1 MSALLLL
8 LAAATVLLGSAVFY
22 FRRILFYGYA
32 YLRMQLSVRWF
43 VRRRRT
49 VADTFARRVAATPS
63 RAAVVFEGRTLSFLA
78 LDRLSAR
85 VAQWALDSGLRR
97 RDVVGL
103 LMDNRPEFIALWLG
117 LAKVGV
123 VAALV
128 NTGLRGKALA
138 HCLRSC
144 DAAAFVVGAEC
155 MDAFRAVRGELPP
168 DVPVWVHDERAN
180 SGGGGGGGGNG
191 SSSGN
196 SGVSR
201 ASLSEVA
208 APISPSGAHP
218 HPPTSATLD
227 LATALASYSDS
238 VVASRDFT
246 VHRAGLDS
254 SDLLF
259 LIFTS
264 GTTGFPKAAR
274 IKHIRFQLTAAAFVN
289 FFGLTSRDRFY
300 CCLPLYHSAG
310 GMIGV
315 SCSWHLGATLVLRR
329 KFSARSF
336 FSDCAAERCT
346 VAQYIGQLARYLLA
360 TPPSPHDRAHRVRML
375 LGNGMAAECWEPIRS
390 RFGVGRIAEFYA
402 STEGNANLVNH
413 LNLPGVIG
421 WIPPLARLLYPVRIV
436 RFDPASERPLRD
448 PLTGRCSEC
457 GPDEAGELLSR
468 VDNADPLRR
477 FDGYTSARASDE
489 KVLRHVFRPGDSWFR
504 SGDLVR
510 ADRAGLIRFVDRV
523 GDTFRWKGENV
534 ATTEVAAVLA
544 AFQPR
549 QTSGHALAA
558 ATAAAPVALREAN
571 CYGVFVPGNEGR
583 AGMAS
588 IVLARDETHPAY
600 SPAQTNCR
608 SAATGT
614 GVRGARAVSAILN
627 RSPSSSIAAVHL
639 SHFILIFICL
649 CPPAAAFAAVQLR
662 CAGERIRLA
671 RPVRVSDERTGWAE
685 PAATLRLLLCCGCDH
700 GCAASATA
708 ASAPAI
714 SPLIDPCLC
723 SSPSSSPPLQPP
735 SLTPGSLS
743 ASLLR
748 ARAGGHG
755 HDQHLQTKKGERATA
770 TR

>member
-8 LAAATVLLGSAVFY
+8 AAAAALLGSAVFY

-32 YLRMQLSVRWF
+32 YLLMQLSVRWF

-78 LDRLSAR
+78 LDRLSSR
-85 VAQWALDSGLRR
+85 VAIWALDSGLRR

-180 SGGGGGGGGNG
+180 GGSGGGGGGGSG

-208 APISPSGAHP
+208 ATISPSDSAHS
-218 HPPTSATLD
+218 HPPSSAPLD
-227 LATALASYSDS
+227 LAAALASYSDS

-336 FSDCAAERCT
+336 FSDCAADGCT

-360 TPPSPHDRAHRVRML
+360 TPSGPHDRAHRVRML

-489 KVLRHVFRPGDSWFR
+489 KVLRHVFRTGDSWFR

-510 ADRAGLIRFVDRV
+510 ADQAGLIRFVDRV

-534 ATTEVAAVLA
+534 ATTEVAAVIA

-549 QTSGHALAA
+549 QTSGHGVAA

-571 CYGVFVPGNEGR
+571 VYGVFVPGNEGR

-588 IVLARDETHPAY
+588 IVLGRDETHPAY

-608 SAATGT
+608 SVATRAGGAWGIRT
-614 GVRGARAVSAILN
+614 VRVILN
-627 RSPSSSIAAVHL
+627 RPSMSVAAVHL
-639 SHFILIFICL
+639 SRFFLIFICI
-649 CPPAAAFAAVQLR
+649 CPPAAAALLPFSFDAL
-662 CAGERIRLA
+662 
-671 RPVRVSDERTGWAE
+671 VSEFDWSGLYA
-685 PAATLRLLLCCGCDH
+685 
-700 GCAASATA
+700 
-708 ASAPAI
+708 
-714 SPLIDPCLC
+714 
-723 SSPSSSPPLQPP
+723 
-735 SLTPGSLS
+735 
-743 ASLLR
+743 
-748 ARAGGHG
+748 
-755 HDQHLQTKKGERATA
+755 
-770 TR
+770 